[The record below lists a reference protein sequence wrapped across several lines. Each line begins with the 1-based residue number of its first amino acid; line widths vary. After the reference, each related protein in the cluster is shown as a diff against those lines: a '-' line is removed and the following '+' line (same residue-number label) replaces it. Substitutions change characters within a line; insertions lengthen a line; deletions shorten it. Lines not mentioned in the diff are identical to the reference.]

1 MVVPRKCQHEEL
13 GKLFR
18 GVNALNL
25 DAKGRMAMPTR
36 YRQRLSDMCNGQ
48 MVITVDNSDRCLLL
62 YPLQEWEEVERKLQ
76 KLPSFNK
83 QARRLQRLLIGHATE
98 VEMDGAGRL
107 LLPPPLREFAGL
119 DKRTVLIG
127 QSNKFELW
135 SEDLWTASRSEWLAA
150 GDDLGD
156 LPEEMETMSL

>member
-1 MVVPRKCQHEEL
+1 V
-13 GKLFR
+13 FR

-36 YRQRLSDMCNGQ
+36 YRQRLSDMCAGQ
-48 MVITVDNSDRCLLL
+48 IVITVDNSDRCLLV
-62 YPLQEWEEVERKLQ
+62 YPLQEWEIVERKLQ
-76 KLPSFNK
+76 KLPSFNR

-98 VEMDGAGRL
+98 VEMDSAGRL

-119 DKRTVLIG
+119 EKRAVLIG

-135 SEDLWTASRSEWLAA
+135 SEELWNENRSEWLAA

>member
-1 MVVPRKCQHEEL
+1 M
-13 GKLFR
+13 FR

-36 YRQRLSDMCNGQ
+36 YRERLSEMCAGQ
-48 MVITVDNSDRCLLL
+48 MVVTVDNSDRCLLL

-107 LLPPPLREFAGL
+107 LLPPPLREFASL
-119 DKRTVLIG
+119 EKRIVLIG

-135 SEDLWTASRSEWLAA
+135 SEELWDARCSEWLAE

>member
-1 MVVPRKCQHEEL
+1 
-13 GKLFR
+13 
-18 GVNALNL
+18 
-25 DAKGRMAMPTR
+25 MAMPTR
-36 YRQRLSDMCNGQ
+36 YRQHLSDMCAGQ

-62 YPLQEWEEVERKLQ
+62 YPLQEWETVERKLQ

-107 LLPPPLREFAGL
+107 LVPPPLREFANL
-119 DKRTVLIG
+119 DKRMVLIG

-135 SEDLWTASRSEWLAA
+135 GEELWNERRSEWLAE

>member
-1 MVVPRKCQHEEL
+1 M
-13 GKLFR
+13 FR
-18 GVNALNL
+18 GVNSLNL

-36 YRQRLSDMCNGQ
+36 YRRLLSDMCSGQ
-48 MVITVDNSDRCLLL
+48 MVITVDSSDRCLLL
-62 YPLQEWEEVERKLQ
+62 YPLQEWEVVERKLQ

-83 QARRLQRLLIGHATE
+83 QARRLQRLLIGHAAE
-98 VEMDGAGRL
+98 VEMDGSGRL

-119 DKRTVLIG
+119 EKRTTLIG

-135 SEDLWTASRSEWLAA
+135 SEDLWSERRSEWLAE
-150 GDDLGD
+150 DDLGD

>member
-1 MVVPRKCQHEEL
+1 M
-13 GKLFR
+13 FR

-36 YRQRLSDMCNGQ
+36 YRQRLSEMCDGQ

-107 LLPPPLREFAGL
+107 LLPPPLRDFASL
-119 DKRTVLIG
+119 EKRIVLIG

-135 SEDLWTASRSEWLAA
+135 SEDLWDARRSEWLAEN
-150 GDDLGD
+150 DDLGE
-156 LPEEMETMSL
+156 LPQEMETMSL

>member
-1 MVVPRKCQHEEL
+1 MY
-13 GKLFR
+13 R
-18 GVNALNL
+18 GVNSLTL

-36 YRQRLSDMCNGQ
+36 YRPSLVDGCSGQ
-48 MVITVDNSDRCLLL
+48 MVITVDNRERCLLL
-62 YPLQEWEEVERKLQ
+62 YPFPEWEVVERKLQ

>member
-1 MVVPRKCQHEEL
+1 V
-13 GKLFR
+13 FR

-36 YRQRLSDMCNGQ
+36 YRERLSDMCNGQ
-48 MVITVDNSDRCLLL
+48 MVITVDNSERCLLL
-62 YPLQEWEEVERKLQ
+62 YTLPEWEEVERKLQ

-98 VEMDGAGRL
+98 VDMDANGRL

-119 DKRTVLIG
+119 EKRTVLIG

-135 SEDLWTASRSEWLAA
+135 SEDLWNERRSEWLAED
-150 GDDLGD
+150 DDLGE